1 MNELVLAL
9 NAGLGAWASI
19 ADHGPVV
26 MATYW
31 QVAQVTLMVVAVII
45 MLSSMDDF
53 LIDLLYWKGALGRV
67 LRRLR
72 RPPPR
77 QRRLDLHPEK
87 QIAVIVPAWRESE
100 VIAGMIANTIN
111 AFDYE
116 RFHIFVGVYAN
127 DPETAAEV
135 DRMAA
140 RFPNV
145 HRAQVPHDGPTI
157 KADCLN
163 WIVRAVRDHER
174 QMDAPFDVY
183 LMHDA
188 EDVVHPYGLRVVNW
202 FIEQRGMIQLPVLS
216 MNRPWNAFVACHYMD
231 EFAEFHTKDLQVRSA
246 MTGMTPSA
254 GVATAFSREAMLA
267 LCVRTDDTP
276 FNTDSLTEDYDVAH
290 RLKALGFRSEFIRYV
305 AQTLRFK
312 RAMFSRRQVRVLRRE
327 LVSTREHF
335 PDGWSTSMRQKA
347 RWMLGISYLGWQQL
361 GWFGDLPNRYFLFR
375 DRKALITAPVG
386 ALAYLLVLQ
395 QLGWWGV
402 GALWPGLSNLP
413 PLITQDWV
421 WTVVWINFFFLVNRV
436 LHRAWF
442 TGRTHG
448 LGHVWLSPVRIVVS
462 NLISFGA
469 FWRSMRL
476 FVIHLATGR
485 KIAWDKT
492 QHTYPSLGELQ
503 HRRGRLGDVLK
514 FWRHIDDAALDKAV
528 AAQKRSYRPFGLLLL
543 DLGLVDDDHLAE
555 AFAESAGLFAGA
567 FDGRSLSDQ
576 ALALLSPRESA
587 RFVAVVES
595 VSATAATIVLGEP
608 LARAEQARLETLL
621 RATGTRSVTFRFAPL
636 SDVAFAIRRAADAQ
650 AQGLAPVETT
660 ASRDDRRDYA
670 RLGDILVRQGALT
683 HAALQAG
690 LVRHWSTRGRLGEHL
705 LRDQLITREALGHAL
720 ALQHRSYVAGSELT
734 PALLNVI

>member
-1 MNELVLAL
+1 MVIEALDASLAV
-9 NAGLGAWASI
+9 WAMV
-19 ADHGPVV
+19 AAHAPAAV
-26 MATYW
+26 ATYW
-31 QVAQVTLMVVAVII
+31 RIAQVTLMVVAVVIL
-45 MLSSMDDF
+45 LSSIDDL
-53 LIDLLYWKGALGRV
+53 LIDLLYWKGAIGRS

-87 QIAVIVPAWRESE
+87 QIAVIVPAWHESE

-145 HRAQVPHDGPTI
+145 HLAQVPHDGPTI

-163 WIVRAVRDHER
+163 WIVRAVRDYE
-174 QMDAPFDVY
+174 QGLPAPFDVY

-202 FIEQRGMIQLPVLS
+202 FIEKRGMIQLPVLS
-216 MNRPWNAFVACHYMD
+216 MNRSWNAFVACHYMD

-254 GVATAFSREAMLA
+254 GVATAFSREAMRA
-267 LCVRTDDTP
+267 LCTQTNDSP

-290 RLKALGFRSEFIRYV
+290 RLKTLGYPSEFIRYV

-312 RAMFSRRQVRVLRRE
+312 RSLFSRKQVRVLRRE
-327 LVSTREHF
+327 LVATREHF

-347 RWMLGISYLGWQQL
+347 RWMLGISYLGWRQL

-375 DRKALITAPVG
+375 DRKALLTAPVG

-395 QLGWWGV
+395 QIGWWGV
-402 GALWPGLSNLP
+402 EVFWPNVSNLP
-413 PLITQDWV
+413 PLITEDWV
-421 WTVVWINFFFLVNRV
+421 WTVVWINFFFLINRV

-442 TGRTHG
+442 TGRAHG
-448 LGHVWLSPVRIVVS
+448 LGHIWLSPIRIVVS

-476 FVIHLATGR
+476 FVIHLVTGR

-503 HRRGRLGDVLK
+503 HRRGRIGDVLK
-514 FWRHIDDAALDKAV
+514 FWRHLDDSALDKAV
-528 AAQKRSYRPFGLLLL
+528 AAQRRSYRPFGLQLL
-543 DLGLVDDDHLAE
+543 DLGLVNDEHLAE
-555 AFAESAGLFAGA
+555 AFAESAGLFAGE
-567 FDGRSLSDQ
+567 FDSRNVTAEAQSL
-576 ALALLSPRESA
+576 LTPRDCA
-587 RFVAVVES
+587 RFVAVAES
-595 VSATAATIVLGEP
+595 VSAAMTTIVLGEP
-608 LARAEQARLETLL
+608 LGRADQARLDNLL
-621 RATGTRSVTFRFAPL
+621 RASGARSVTFRFAPL
-636 SDVAFAIRRAADAQ
+636 SDVAFAIRRATDAQ
-650 AQGLAPVETT
+650 ATGLTAPGIN

-670 RLGDILVRQGALT
+670 RLGDILVRQGAIS
-683 HAALQAG
+683 HATLQTG
-690 LVRHWSTRGRLGEHL
+690 LARHWSSKGRLGEHL
-705 LRDQLITREALGHAL
+705 LRDHLITREALDHAL
-720 ALQHRSYVAGSELT
+720 VAQSLACVAADGARPVSADVL
-734 PALLNVI
+734 